1 MTTEAIAAPDAAA
14 EIPASE
20 QNVNET
26 PEVTTPESNDG
37 EGSQEASAKPE
48 NGDEAEKTQKR
59 LLRRVDRLTAA
70 RYEAEAEARQLRER
84 LASYEQRQ
92 APQDHQAEAAQQ
104 AIRPEDVEQ
113 LAEKRAK
120 QLHELEGVTK
130 RSTEIRDALAR
141 AVGAEKLS
149 QVVSAVIEEAGPLA
163 NADQTWTPL
172 GEAIADSDS
181 AEKLLIY
188 LAENPDVAESLRGLS
203 AVRLGRR
210 IDAIERQMSEAKV
223 SKAPPPLKPVAAR
236 AAPVSKAPE
245 QMTDA
250 EWQAAQR
257 AQRAKRG

>member
-20 QNVNET
+20 QNVIDT

-37 EGSQEASAKPE
+37 EGSQEAAAKPE

-92 APQDHQAEAAQQ
+92 APQDRQAEAEPQ
-104 AIRPEDVEQ
+104 AIRPEDIER
-113 LAEKRAK
+113 LATERAREIATRDQVAERSNK
-120 QLHELEGVTK
+120 TFSEGVKTFGEAFK
-130 RSTEIRDALAR
+130 SSV
-141 AVGAEKLS
+141 AV
-149 QVVSAVIEEAGPLA
+149 VIEEAGALIDSKGHA
-163 NADQTWTPL
+163 TAL
-172 GEAIADSDS
+172 GEAVLDS
-181 AEKLLIY
+181 EKPEALLHF
-188 LAENPDVAESLRGLS
+188 LGQNPDIAESLRGLS

-257 AQRAKRG
+257 AQRAKQRG